1 MYKQCSNST
10 EAGNQTINY
19 IKLMQAV
26 ILMSLSKHKHLYS
39 TGLIFTCIDL
49 WFILSCLCLSKTDA
63 NNALSSF
70 TLHNV
75 MMISKTSVGTV
86 VHAKIK
92 YLFLY

>member
-1 MYKQCSNST
+1 
-10 EAGNQTINY
+10 
-19 IKLMQAV
+19 MQAV
-26 ILMSLSKHKHLYS
+26 ILMSLSNINVY
-39 TGLIFTCIDL
+39 IPPDL
-49 WFILSCLCLSKTDA
+49 WFILRCLCLSKTDA
-63 NNALSSF
+63 SNAPSSF